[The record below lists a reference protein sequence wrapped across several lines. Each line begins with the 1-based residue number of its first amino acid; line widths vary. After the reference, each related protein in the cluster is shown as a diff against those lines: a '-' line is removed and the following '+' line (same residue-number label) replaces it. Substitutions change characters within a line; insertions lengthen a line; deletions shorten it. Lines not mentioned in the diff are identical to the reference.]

1 MSQGHETFK
10 AADISE
16 RFKNACN
23 AFDQL
28 LASKSSN
35 EFNQFRQ
42 KLRDEMKTYRQQGAL
57 TVAFVGQ
64 YSAGKSTII
73 SALTGRRDIHIDAD
87 IATDQ
92 VTHYDWNN
100 IKIIDTPGLF
110 TDRPDHDNTTYDAI
124 SKADLLVFCLTH
136 MLFDT
141 LTVEN
146 FKKLAYDQGYRWK
159 MMLVVNKMSAAA
171 GDESQKIASYRHSL
185 AAALKPHG
193 LSEFPICF
201 IDAKDYCEG
210 SDDDDDFLTDISR
223 FDTFITALN
232 QFVQHRAYL
241 ASFDTPVRI
250 VLSCMD
256 EAQIAFARNSDKD
269 TTFLEILARIS
280 RHINKDRERLRT
292 KIRSINLKMAAA
304 ITAEGA
310 KLASAVGEA
319 DLEQRSKQAEE
330 NVRKQYEKAGQ
341 EFEAIAEQTIHAIH
355 LEVEAEMRSNLTQA
369 FMAQL
374 NCDRKIRVKSIK
386 QGDNS
391 QQIKKQITSLIEIAQ
406 EAGVEEILGKSATRS
421 LAGTAQTKGFLRSM
435 DVAGSNL
442 HRGVL
447 QVGKTVGFK
456 FKPWQAVGIAKNIGN
471 AAKFLG
477 PAVAVVTVGLDA
489 HEMHQEQ
496 KREEQMA
503 AIRSDITS
511 QFQAIAVDLEQQI
524 DTQLHEFESQIYGQI
539 EKNVAE
545 ARHQTEAAM
554 GSSDAELSQLA
565 SIRQQL
571 ESILRDIQQNGMPPI
586 L

>member
-110 TDRPDHDNTTYDAI
+110 TDRQDHDKTTYDAI
-124 SKADLLVFCLTH
+124 AKADLLVFCLTH

-171 GDESQKIASYRHSL
+171 GDEAQKIASYRHSL

-210 SDDDDDFLTDISR
+210 IDDDDDFLTDISR

-241 ASFDTPVRI
+241 ASLDTPVRI
-250 VLSCMD
+250 VLSCID
-256 EAQIAFARNSDKD
+256 EAQIAFARNSDED
-269 TTFLEILARIS
+269 TTFLEVLARLS
-280 RHINKDRERLRT
+280 RRINKDRERLRT
-292 KIRSINLKMAAA
+292 KIRSINLKMTAA
-304 ITAEGA
+304 ITTEGTN
-310 KLASAVGEA
+310 LASAVGEA
-319 DLEQRSKQAEE
+319 DFEQRNKQAEE
-330 NVRKQYEKAGQ
+330 NVRRQYEKAGQ
-341 EFEAIAEQTIHAIH
+341 ELETTIEQAIQSIQ
-355 LEVEAEMRSNLTQA
+355 LEVEAEMQSNLTQA

-374 NCDRKIRVKSIK
+374 NCDRKIQVESAK
-386 QGDNS
+386 QGDNA
-391 QQIKKQITSLIEIAQ
+391 QQIKQQVASLIKIA
-406 EAGVEEILGKSATRS
+406 EKAGVKITESATRS
-421 LAGTAQTKGFLRSM
+421 LVGTAQTSQRFLRSM
-435 DVAGSNL
+435 DVAGSSL
-442 HRGVL
+442 HQGVL
-447 QVGKTVGFK
+447 QAGKAIGFK

-477 PAVAVVTVGLDA
+477 PALAVVSIGLEA
-489 HEMHQEQ
+489 HTMYQEKQ
-496 KREEQMA
+496 QEERMA

-511 QFQAIAVDLEQQI
+511 QFQTIAVDLEQQI
-524 DTQLHEFESQIYGQI
+524 DTQLHEFEAQIYGQI

-545 ARHQTEAAM
+545 ARQQTEAAM
-554 GSSDAELSQLA
+554 TSSSAELSQLA
-565 SIRQQL
+565 IIRQQL
-571 ESILRDIQQNGMPPI
+571 ESILRDIQQDGMPPI

>member
-16 RFKNACN
+16 RFKDACN

-35 EFNQFRQ
+35 KFNQFRQ

-110 TDRPDHDNTTYDAI
+110 TDRQDHDDTTYDAI
-124 SKADLLVFCLTH
+124 AKADLLVFCLTH

-171 GDESQKIASYRHSL
+171 GDEAQKIASYRHSL
-185 AAALKPHG
+185 ATALKPHG

-201 IDAKDYCEG
+201 VDAKDYCEG
-210 SDDDDDFLTDISR
+210 IDDDDDFLTDISR

-232 QFVQHRAYL
+232 QFVQQQAYL
-241 ASFDTPVRI
+241 AKLDTPVRI

-256 EAQIAFARNSDKD
+256 EAQIAFARNSDED
-269 TTFLEILARIS
+269 TTFLEVLAHLS
-280 RHINKDRERLRT
+280 RRINKDRERLRT

-341 EFEAIAEQTIHAIH
+341 ELETAIEQAIQSIQ
-355 LEVEAEMRSNLTQA
+355 LEVEAEMQSNLTQA

-374 NCDRKIRVKSIK
+374 NCDHTVQVEVPRQKSNYQQLTSQIGNLENIAK
-386 QGDNS
+386 QVG
-391 QQIKKQITSLIEIAQ
+391 A
-406 EAGVEEILGKSATRS
+406 SATRGF
-421 LAGTAQTKGFLRSM
+421 ANTARNGQGFLRSM
-435 DVAGSNL
+435 DVVRSDL
-442 HRGVL
+442 HKGVY
-447 QVGKTVGFK
+447 QVGKAVGFK

-477 PAVAVVTVGLDA
+477 PAVGVVSVGLDA

-524 DTQLHEFESQIYGQI
+524 DTQLHEFEAQIYGQI
-539 EKNVAE
+539 EKNIAE
-545 ARHQTEAAM
+545 ARQQTEAAM
-554 GSSDAELSQLA
+554 ASSNTELSQLA

-571 ESILRDIQQNGMPPI
+571 ESILRDIQQDGMPPI